1 MGVQLTEQN
10 TGYKHNYGF
19 LGKTYIKCR
28 TFFANHNIL
37 TNCIRKAAVSTPL
50 TCNNCQTSVSM
61 TNTNETCTFILRHQS
76 AIVPSKSAPG
86 LTLTVN
92 HSFQA

>member
-1 MGVQLTEQN
+1 MGVQLAEQN

-28 TFFANHNIL
+28 AFFANHNIL
-37 TNCIRKAAVSTPL
+37 TIRIRKAAVSTPL

-61 TNTNETCTFILRHQS
+61 ANTK
-76 AIVPSKSAPG
+76 A
-86 LTLTVN
+86 
-92 HSFQA
+92 